1 MNITAH
7 AQPAGTTK
15 SGGPALNATRI
26 AAVIHRHWIVLRR
39 SPHRWFE
46 ISFWPLMDVLLWGSL
61 GVYAATQSTATIG
74 SVQTSQLL
82 AGITLFW
89 ILTQAQF
96 AIALGVN
103 EETWT
108 RNILNVL
115 TTPISET
122 EYVIGIALFGM
133 LKLVLCVVALTLATS
148 FFFGFNLISV
158 GWAVFPVIALL
169 IVNGWAFGL
178 FAVGLV
184 LRFGQSAEILIWG
197 INYALLAFSGVFF
210 PTASMPKGI
219 GSVARQL
226 PTSRVFAILRQ
237 AVEGVAPTWSAI
249 GAAALASLVFLVIAV
264 MFSTTLMKV
273 FRKRGFVT
281 RYS

>member
-1 MNITAH
+1 MTIDLT
-7 AQPAGTTK
+7 
-15 SGGPALNATRI
+15 PALNFTRI
-26 AAVIHRHWIVLRR
+26 AAVMQRHWIVLRR

-61 GVYAATQSTATIG
+61 GVYAATQSTQNSATG
-74 SVQTSQLL
+74 VTGGVQTTQLL
-82 AGITLFW
+82 AGLTLFW

-115 TTPISET
+115 TTPIT
-122 EYVIGIALFGM
+122 EAEYIIGIALFGM
-133 LKLVLCVVALTLATS
+133 VKLAMCVVALTLATTFLFS
-148 FFFGFNLISV
+148 FNIISV
-158 GWAVFPVIALL
+158 GWTVIPVMLLL

-210 PTASMPKGI
+210 PTQSMPKGI
-219 GSVARQL
+219 GSVAKQL
-226 PTSRVFAILRQ
+226 PTSRLFSILRQ
-237 AVEGVAPTWSAI
+237 AVEGVTPTVGSL
-249 GAAALASLVFLVIAV
+249 GAAALASLVFFVIAV
-264 MFSTTLMKV
+264 AFANNLLKL
-273 FRKRGFVT
+273 FRRRGYVT